1 MNTNDKWLADQALE
15 ILGNKDK
22 GTIDYLKSIAKKS
35 DSIHKVEKF
44 LHDFDVPTENNP
56 RNQHFASDLWT
67 KFGSRT

>member
-35 DSIHKVEKF
+35 DSIQKVEKF
-44 LHDFDVPTENNP
+44 LDDFDVPT
-56 RNQHFASDLWT
+56 
-67 KFGSRT
+67 